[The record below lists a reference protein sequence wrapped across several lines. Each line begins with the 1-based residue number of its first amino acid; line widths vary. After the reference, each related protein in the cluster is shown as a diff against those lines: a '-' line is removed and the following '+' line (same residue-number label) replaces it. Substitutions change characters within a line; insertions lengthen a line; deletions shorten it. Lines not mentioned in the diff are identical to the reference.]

1 VERALKTIAGLAGLA
16 TVMSCLGCTG
26 LWHMDTTPLNV
37 STLDESGC
45 VSVYLI
51 GSRGSG
57 EEPAGRDAY
66 HGLGPEVY
74 QFSARFAADI
84 KPAGQ
89 SYRYL
94 ANPYP
99 AVAISP
105 GGANAD
111 GWMWNLAGL
120 ITKLPLGDYD
130 ASAALGATDILEA
143 TRRIISTCQDT
154 RILLAGFSQGAQV
167 TGDAYQLLSPADR
180 THVLGVFLL
189 SDPRRNASDLGA
201 DAGSASLGPARA
213 GARPLFPL
221 TSPEQ
226 VRSYCQSGDPVCDG
240 PFHLNGWHLTVN
252 DHPAKHLD
260 YVTAKTGSETYPEQA
275 ADYFAG
281 LAGALLPSPNPPG
294 TPTSAEDPVA
304 EGKVPDAPAHLTV
317 TATRTSAV
325 LTWEPPPAGPPAE
338 GYLISTV
345 HGDPL
350 GETGPG
356 EPRSITITSP
366 NLPLQVVVQSVNGAG
381 DGGISAPV
389 YLELAGLRQ
398 AGSRCCMLH
407 RFCGPLCGSG
417 ALFGTAP
424 ARGTPP
430 TRATAA
436 RHAVIPGKMR
446 GWRQHPLS
454 PL

>member
-1 VERALKTIAGLAGLA
+1 VKRALRIIAGLSGLVLVA
-16 TVMSCLGCTG
+16 SCLGCTG
-26 LWHMDTTPLNV
+26 HMDITPLNV

-66 HGLGPEVY
+66 RGLGPEVY

-89 SYRYL
+89 SYAYL

-120 ITKLPLGDYD
+120 IVTLPLGDYD
-130 ASAALGATDILEA
+130 ASAALGSADILA
-143 TRRIISTCQDT
+143 AARRIIATCPDT

-167 TGDAYQLLSPADR
+167 TGDAYQLLSPAER
-180 THVLGVFLL
+180 AHLLGVFLL
-189 SDPRRNASDLGA
+189 SDPRRNASDLAA
-201 DAGSASLGPARA
+201 DAGSAALGAARA

-240 PFHLNGWHLTVN
+240 PFHLNGWHLTLN

-260 YVTAKTGSETYPEQA
+260 YVTARTGAGTYPEQA

-281 LAGALLPSPNPPG
+281 LAGTLLPAPDPPG
-294 TPTSAEDPVA
+294 TPTSSAAPTA
-304 EGKVPDAPAHLTV
+304 EGKVPAAPTHLTV
-317 TATRTSAV
+317 TATRSSAI

-338 GYLISTV
+338 GYLIATV

-356 EPRSITITSP
+356 EPRSITITGP
-366 NLPLQVVVQSVNGAG
+366 NLPLRVVVQ
-381 DGGISAPV
+381 
-389 YLELAGLRQ
+389 
-398 AGSRCCMLH
+398 
-407 RFCGPLCGSG
+407 
-417 ALFGTAP
+417 
-424 ARGTPP
+424 
-430 TRATAA
+430 
-436 RHAVIPGKMR
+436 
-446 GWRQHPLS
+446 
-454 PL
+454 